1 MSNNITLQPLGESD
15 IPRLAEI
22 ANDKRIA
29 DMLRDYFPHPYS
41 QSDAEGYI
49 SFVSEQ
55 DPLLNLGIFEGDV
68 LVGICGGNALTDVH
82 RYTAEIGYWLG
93 VDAWGR
99 GIASKALAL
108 LVAHYYEHTS
118 FVRLQAHVY
127 SNNPASEQVLIKNGF
142 IKEGVCRKYV
152 FKNGTYL
159 DAPLYA
165 LLKGEWSC

>member
-1 MSNNITLQPLGESD
+1 MSNNITLQPLGVTN

-22 ANDKRIA
+22 AKQEPI
-29 DMLRDYFPHPYS
+29 
-41 QSDAEGYI
+41 
-49 SFVSEQ
+49 
-55 DPLLNLGIFEGDV
+55 LNLGIFEGDV

-82 RYTAEIGYWLG
+82 RYTAEIGYWLS

-108 LVAHYYEHTS
+108 LVTHYFEHTS
-118 FVRLQAHVY
+118 FVRLQAHVF
-127 SNNPASEQVLIKNGF
+127 SNNPASEKVLIKNGF

-152 FKNGTYL
+152 YKNGEFL

-165 LLKGEWSC
+165 LLKEEWSS

>member
-15 IPRLAEI
+15 IPRLTEI

-82 RYTAEIGYWLG
+82 RYTCL
-93 VDAWGR
+93 
-99 GIASKALAL
+99 
-108 LVAHYYEHTS
+108 
-118 FVRLQAHVY
+118 
-127 SNNPASEQVLIKNGF
+127 
-142 IKEGVCRKYV
+142 
-152 FKNGTYL
+152 
-159 DAPLYA
+159 
-165 LLKGEWSC
+165 

>member
-1 MSNNITLQPLGESD
+1 MSNNITLQPLGVTN

-29 DMLRDYFPHPYS
+29 DKLRDYFPHPYS

-55 DPLLNLGIFEGDV
+55 EPILNLGIFEGDV

-82 RYTAEIGYWLG
+82 RYTAEIGYWLS

-108 LVAHYYEHTS
+108 LVTHYFEHTS
-118 FVRLQAHVY
+118 FVRLQAHVF
-127 SNNPASEQVLIKNGF
+127 SNNPASEKVLIKNGF

-152 FKNGTYL
+152 YKNGEFL

-165 LLKGEWSC
+165 LLKEEWSS